1 MKATLNKMVEKTHGL
16 ILRFG
21 HTSKNMAV
29 QVDEYI
35 GSQIDER
42 YENLKIDRQEHWYGF
57 YLVWSFFWQLQ
68 SLWLCRLLDFFRQL
82 RIV

>member
-35 GSQIDER
+35 GSQIDREIQ
-42 YENLKIDRQEHWYGF
+42 KI
-57 YLVWSFFWQLQ
+57 
-68 SLWLCRLLDFFRQL
+68 
-82 RIV
+82 

>member
-42 YENLKIDRQEHWYGF
+42 YENLKTGKPREDRKKENWYGF

-68 SLWLCRLLDFFRQL
+68 SLWLCRL
-82 RIV
+82 